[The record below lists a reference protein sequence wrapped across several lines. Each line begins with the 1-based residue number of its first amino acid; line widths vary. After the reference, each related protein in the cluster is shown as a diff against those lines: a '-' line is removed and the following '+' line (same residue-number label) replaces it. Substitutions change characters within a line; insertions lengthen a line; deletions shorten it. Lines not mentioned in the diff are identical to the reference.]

1 MAISSRFDPV
11 SLSQGQRTKAQLQ
24 ETQDSFA
31 TTNGVGGQ
39 ANQKNLSRTSGN
51 RMAFDRARNELL
63 KSNPEEDAAQI
74 EWMKAF
80 SYSPESESWNIAKTS
95 GTNPYLN
102 SGEGDDPGPESEAE
116 LSTVEDEG
124 GMA

>member
-1 MAISSRFDPV
+1 MAISSRFDPG
-11 SLSQGQRTKAQLQ
+11 SLRQGQRRQAELQ

-39 ANQKNLSRTSGN
+39 AKDKNLSRTSGT
-51 RMAFDRARNELL
+51 RMAFDRARSELL
-63 KSNPEEDAAQI
+63 KNNPDEDSAAM

-80 SYSPESESWNIAKTS
+80 SYSPEAEGWNNAKMS
-95 GTNPYLN
+95 GNNPYIN
-102 SGEGDDPGPESEAE
+102 SGEGGDPGPESAE
-116 LSTVEDEG
+116 ELPPVEDEG

>member
-1 MAISSRFDPV
+1 MAISSRFDPGA
-11 SLSQGQRTKAQLQ
+11 LRQGQRRQAELR

-31 TTNGVGGQ
+31 TTNGVGEQ
-39 ANQKNLSRTSGN
+39 AKEKNLSRSSGN

-63 KSNPEEDAAQI
+63 KNNPDEDAAQI

-80 SYSPESESWNIAKTS
+80 SFSPEAESWNTAKMS
-95 GTNPYLN
+95 GSNPYIN
-102 SGEGDDPGPESEAE
+102 SGEGGDPGPESAE
-116 LSTVEDEG
+116 ELPPVDQG

>member
-1 MAISSRFDPV
+1 MALSSRFDPAA
-11 SLSQGQRTKAQLQ
+11 LRQGQRRQAELQ

-31 TTNGVGGQ
+31 TTNGVGNQ
-39 ANQKNLSRTSGN
+39 AKDKNLSRTSGN

-63 KSNPEEDAAQI
+63 KNDPNEDMAAM

-80 SYSPESESWNIAKTS
+80 SYSPEAEMWNEAKMS
-95 GTNPYLN
+95 GNNPYIN
-102 SGEGDDPGPESEAE
+102 SGEGGDPGPESAE
-116 LSTVEDEG
+116 ELPPVDEG